1 MTKKGIEASISKQL
15 FDALDRIEKLEKK
28 LDEAY
33 TKIDELEKDAIKKEK
48 LHVKECKKLESRCNK
63 LEKIIIKKDNKIK
76 KLEAEILRL
85 KTKSK
90 KDSSNSS
97 KPSSTNGY
105 KKVITNRRQKS
116 DKPKGKAKGEKS
128 TNLSKEKLQ
137 QLIDSGN
144 VEYRIVEVNKNS
156 KNKNKKYKSAKVID
170 IIITKIITEYRY
182 YQKNDGTYDIPECH
196 NRAIQYGNNLKGISC
211 LLNVNF
217 NNSTDGV
224 KAFIEDITNNG
235 ITLAKSTILSWN
247 NKLAENLHPEISN
260 IEEKLNDAYY
270 VNADDSTIKING
282 DSYYDLC
289 VSNETHTKL
298 TISDKKDHKTWSDK
312 TILDNYQ
319 GVIVKDG
326 TDVYNGFGITLSQCA
341 SHILRY
347 IKGVYDYV
355 DHSGAKEMEKF
366 IQKCIHERKIAIEK
380 GIELYSQEEIEKL
393 YDEFKD
399 IFSKWKSEWMHS
411 NPENNGVYDDERK
424 LLARFEDESELE
436 QILYFLKDFNVP
448 ATNSRGE
455 IDQRS
460 LKIKQ
465 KIGKFRSTGG
475 ADDYTTIKS
484 CILTY
489 KKHSVDLLDALRQ
502 AFTKNPVIA

>member
-15 FDALDRIEKLEKK
+15 FDALDKIEKLERK

-33 TKIDELEKDAIKKEK
+33 TNIDELKKDAAKKEK
-48 LHVKECKKLESRCNK
+48 LHVKEYKKLESRCNK
-63 LEKIIIKKDNKIK
+63 LEKTIIKKDNKIK

-85 KTKSK
+85 KTKKK
-90 KDSSNSS
+90 KDSSNTS

-116 DKPKGKAKGEKS
+116 DKPKGKPKGEKS
-128 TNLSKEKLQ
+128 TNLSNEKVQ

-144 VEYRIVEVNKNS
+144 VQYRVVEINKNS
-156 KNKNKKYKSAKVID
+156 KNKKYKSVRVVDVVMTKV
-170 IIITKIITEYRY
+170 ITEYRY
-182 YQKNDGTYDIPECH
+182 YQNEDGTYNIPEYH
-196 NRAIQYGNNLKGISC
+196 NRSLQYGENLKSIVC

-247 NKLAENLHPEISN
+247 NKLAKNLQPEIIN
-260 IEEKLNDAYY
+260 IEEKLNNAYY

-282 DSYYDLC
+282 ESYYDLC

-298 TISDKKDHKTWSDK
+298 TISDKKDHKAWNDK
-312 TILDNYQ
+312 TILDDYQ

-326 TDVYNGFGITLSQCA
+326 TDVYNGFRIVLSQCL

-347 IKGVYDYV
+347 IKGVYDFV
-355 DHSGAKEMEKF
+355 DHSGAREMEKF

-380 GIELYSQEEIEKL
+380 GSESYSQTKIESYIK
-393 YDEFKD
+393 
-399 IFSKWKSEWMHS
+399 
-411 NPENNGVYDDERK
+411 N
-424 LLARFEDESELE
+424 
-436 QILYFLKDFNVP
+436 
-448 ATNSRGE
+448 
-455 IDQRS
+455 
-460 LKIKQ
+460 LKI
-465 KIGKFRSTGG
+465 F
-475 ADDYTTIKS
+475 
-484 CILTY
+484 L
-489 KKHSVDLLDALRQ
+489 
-502 AFTKNPVIA
+502 